1 MLLACNGVCSGPGI
15 ACDHSCEPN
24 AGLLSRREL
33 AAELE
38 AGVPLYRSAFGTA
51 RPGGWQANALDI
63 QLKNPANI
71 NVLLWGAVPHT
82 RLLALWEVCPEGIG
96 FRV

>member
-1 MLLACNGVCSGPGI
+1 M
-15 ACDHSCEPN
+15 
-24 AGLLSRREL
+24 
-33 AAELE
+33 
-38 AGVPLYRSAFGTA
+38 PLFRSAFGTA

-82 RLLALWEVCPEGIG
+82 RLLALWEVCS
-96 FRV
+96 